1 MGPDIRD
8 TVDSNRHIVGMRECA
23 AVLMDAASQRPGRR
37 PEGRTPNP
45 ARLPLPWGREAGAMV
60 LLCGE
65 AAAALAE
72 RRVSGQSS
80 GPGDLS
86 LPWGC
91 WAPGHQGPSCCYQ
104 RLTWLRLSTCSLPGE
119 LGPAASASVGH
130 MAAGAQRP
138 VGFPRGHRLS
148 PHGSRPAAPGTPQP
162 RPLARRPAVS
172 RGSPELR
179 LSSRW
184 CWGGGKG
191 FNFWAFQCCP
201 LRLAGNGP
209 QKCRCQPSEPVS
221 ATLFGKRVSEE
232 VSKVR

>member
-8 TVDSNRHIVGMRECA
+8 TVDSNRHIVGMCEYA

-37 PEGRTPNP
+37 PEGRTPDP

-119 LGPAASASVGH
+119 LGPAASASVGTH
-130 MAAGAQRP
+130 GCWGTETR
-138 VGFPRGHRLS
+138 RL
-148 PHGSRPAAPGTPQP
+148 PA
-162 RPLARRPAVS
+162 
-172 RGSPELR
+172 GSPPLPSWVPPC
-179 LSSRW
+179 SSRHPT
-184 CWGGGKG
+184 
-191 FNFWAFQCCP
+191 AST
-201 LRLAGNGP
+201 AGPEACSFPG
-209 QKCRCQPSEPVS
+209 EP
-221 ATLFGKRVSEE
+221 
-232 VSKVR
+232 